1 MNEFFFVWLWK
12 IKGKVFIKFSFCLYP
27 GMKYGESS

>member
-12 IKGKVFIKFSFCLYP
+12 IKGKVFILSVSGHEIWGVKL
-27 GMKYGESS
+27 KY